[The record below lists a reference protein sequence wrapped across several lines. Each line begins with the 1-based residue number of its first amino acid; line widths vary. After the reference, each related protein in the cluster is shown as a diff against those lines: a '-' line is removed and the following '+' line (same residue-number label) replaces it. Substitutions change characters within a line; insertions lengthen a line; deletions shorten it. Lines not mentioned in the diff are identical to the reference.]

1 MFLQSI
7 SRWLRLAA
15 PLFLLVSGPSGL
27 MCGIATAAPTAVS
40 APMSECEEAMPGMPS
55 DDSAPDKVRPGDAIC
70 RAPCVLV
77 IGAVP
82 APVALAAVPDFA
94 ASQSVR
100 PLSGLR
106 DPPDYPPPR
115 DA

>member
-1 MFLQSI
+1 MFSLSL
-7 SRWLRLAA
+7 SRWFRLAA

-27 MCGIATAAPTAVS
+27 MCGVATAAPVAS
-40 APMSECEEAMPGMPS
+40 APMGECAEAMPGMPS
-55 DDSAPDKVRPGDAIC
+55 GDTVPDKAKPGSAIC

-82 APVALAAVPDFA
+82 APVELAAVPQFA
-94 ASQSVR
+94 APQSVR
-100 PLSGLR
+100 ALMGLC

-115 DA
+115 AA